1 MRWVDRNGSEPGLV
15 SGTWSIRR
23 AQATQHVPNIRDSLR
38 DFATVTRKALYSEM
52 GHLVRDEG
60 GLICP
65 MFNDFIDGV
74 SDKLV
79 GWEVDPNGEL
89 MNGQVTRKLSFA

>member
-1 MRWVDRNGSEPGLV
+1 MYSTAYLSSADWNDTKFNNPEFDAKLLAAKAELDGEK
-15 SGTWSIRR
+15 
-23 AQATQHVPNIRDSLR
+23 
-38 DFATVTRKALYSEM
+38 RKALYSEM
-52 GHLVRDEG
+52 GQLVREEG

-79 GWEVDPNGEL
+79 GWETDPNGEL
-89 MNGQVTRKLSFA
+89 MNGQVTRKLSCA